1 MAQYDLNLRDY
12 WRILRKRKWSVAFI
26 TLAFGGLAFLFA
38 QVEKP
43 SSLFQATAVVKFE
56 RATTLVGLMVETI
69 SLAQGDSIT
78 TQAAVVRSFSVLER
92 AAKAFAPPDRI
103 HGQVIDPATVAVV
116 PRHDRPDNRAALDP
130 D

>member
-12 WRILRKRKWSVAFI
+12 WRILRKRKWSVALL

-43 SSLFQATAVVKFE
+43 SLLFQTTAVVKYE

-69 SLAQGDSIT
+69 SLGQGDSIS
-78 TQAAVVRSFSVLER
+78 TQAAVLRSFSVLER
-92 AAKAFAPPDRI
+92 AAKILRMIPPDM
-103 HGQVIDPATVAVV
+103 
-116 PRHDRPDNRAALDP
+116 
-130 D
+130 